1 MFGFSQRA
9 HGLNPNIASPKKG
22 TLQEAQ
28 TPSFIIVS
36 ASHKKGVLDFF
47 CIRKIFYTKIHLEI

>member
-28 TPSFIIVS
+28 TRFFINVS
-36 ASHKKGVLDFF
+36 ASYKKGVLDFL
-47 CIRKIFYTKIHLEI
+47 IP